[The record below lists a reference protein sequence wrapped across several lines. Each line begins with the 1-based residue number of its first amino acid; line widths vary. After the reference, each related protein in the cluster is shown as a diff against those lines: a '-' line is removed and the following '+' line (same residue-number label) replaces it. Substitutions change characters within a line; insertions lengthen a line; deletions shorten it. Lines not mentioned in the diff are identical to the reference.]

1 MTTVTDATEP
11 TVIVAEKPWNKP
23 FPNMDIDSAEFWE
36 GLKRHELLLWTCDEC
51 GAAYWPKCYC
61 INHDNEAFAENL
73 SWKPSSGYGR
83 IYSMNRH
90 EYAFHAGFKED
101 VPYFYA
107 LVELDEGPV
116 LSSTI
121 IGEQPAGAISDIGR
135 RVRIV
140 FEDHPNE
147 DMTLP
152 RFELVGE
159 E

>member
-1 MTTVTDATEP
+1 MSNASKP
-11 TVIVAEKPWNKP
+11 RVIVDDKKWQKPL
-23 FPNMDIDSAEFWE
+23 PNIDSDSAEFWE
-36 GLKRHELLLWTCDEC
+36 GLKRHELLLWTCGDC
-51 GAAYWPKCYC
+51 GASYWPMCYC
-61 INHDNEAFAENL
+61 VNHENQPFATNL

-83 IYSMNRH
+83 IHSMNRH

-116 LSSTI
+116 VSSTI
-121 IGEQPAGAISDIGR
+121 VGKQPDGVIAGIGR

-140 FEDHPNE
+140 FEDHPGE

-152 RFELVGE
+152 RFELVE
-159 E
+159 EA

>member
-1 MTTVTDATEP
+1 MSNDTQPA
-11 TVIVAEKPWNKP
+11 VIVEKEKWNKP
-23 FPNMDIDSAEFWE
+23 FPNIDADSADFWE

-61 INHDNEAFAENL
+61 INHDNKPYAENL

-83 IYSMNRH
+83 IFSMNRH
-90 EYAFHAGFKED
+90 EYAFHAGFKDD

-116 LSSTI
+116 ISSTI
-121 IGEQPAGAISDIGR
+121 IGEQPEDPIGDIGR

-140 FEDHPNE
+140 FEDHPGE

-152 RFELVGE
+152 RFELID
-159 E
+159 